1 MEKHERN
8 RLKPLALLICVLLF
22 APFVLAPLS
31 LALKREP
38 STIALQQASQST
50 IQPRHTTTDTIITTT
65 TQVVTLEGMTLDA
78 PIHRPA
84 SQVATKAVV

>member
-38 STIALQQASQST
+38 STIALQQVSQST
-50 IQPRHTTTDTIITTT
+50 IKPRHTTTDTITTT

>member
-50 IQPRHTTTDTIITTT
+50 IQLRHTTTDTITTT

>member
-1 MEKHERN
+1 MEKHARN
-8 RLKPLALLICVLLF
+8 RLKPLALLICILLL

-38 STIALQQASQST
+38 STIALQQVSQST
-50 IQPRHTTTDTIITTT
+50 IQSRHTTTETNTTT

>member
-1 MEKHERN
+1 MEKHARN
-8 RLKPLALLICVLLF
+8 RLKPLALLICILLL

-50 IQPRHTTTDTIITTT
+50 IQPRHTTTDTITT

-78 PIHRPA
+78 LIHRPA

>member
-50 IQPRHTTTDTIITTT
+50 IQPRHTTTDTITTT

>member
-50 IQPRHTTTDTIITTT
+50 IKPRHTTTDTITTT

>member
-22 APFVLAPLS
+22 APFVLTPLS

-50 IQPRHTTTDTIITTT
+50 IQPRHTTTDTITTT